1 MNSMNAGHR
10 MRLHVGL
17 SCTCQHAHVY
27 ALVDAA
33 VGLKDE
39 QPGILHKVVLE
50 GCQEVVIL
58 QHCLTLLQLHLQEDR
73 PLLIGLPDMSTQKGS
88 AFTSQGACK
97 ITGRYSLAKQV

>member
-1 MNSMNAGHR
+1 MHSMSLVTR
-10 MRLHVGL
+10 MRLHTGL

-39 QPGILHKVVLE
+39 QPGVLHKVVLE

-58 QHCLTLLQLHLQEDR
+58 KHRFTLLQLDLQQEIT
-73 PLLIGLPDMSTQKGS
+73 LLNGLPHM
-88 AFTSQGACK
+88 
-97 ITGRYSLAKQV
+97 